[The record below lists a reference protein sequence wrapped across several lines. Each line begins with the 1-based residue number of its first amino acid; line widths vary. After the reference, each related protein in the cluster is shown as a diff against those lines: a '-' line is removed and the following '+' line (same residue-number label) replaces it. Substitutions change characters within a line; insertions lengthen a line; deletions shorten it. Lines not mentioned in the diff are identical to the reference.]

1 MRLALRRDR
10 VVVPVWVLVLGVL
23 PAAIAATYE
32 QFYPDA
38 ASRSSLTTGA
48 AANPSVTLLYGPAF
62 DLSTAGGFTAW
73 RILAFLSL
81 FTALACV
88 FTVTRHTRQE
98 EDTGR
103 QELLSS
109 AVLGRFAALTAA
121 LLVAGAAALTT
132 GLVAVITL
140 VATGMPAAGS
150 VAFGLGIASTGWVFS
165 AVAAVTAQ
173 LVEYSR
179 TANGLASA
187 VLGLAFLVRG
197 VGDSAKDVSWLSWLS
212 PLGWAPQLRAFAGE
226 RWAVV
231 LLPLAATV
239 VLCGLA
245 YGLLPRRDV
254 GLSIFPSRPGPA
266 TAAPG
271 LRSPLALAWRLHRG
285 TLTGWLVGFAVMGAV
300 LGSLASG
307 IGGLVGDSP
316 QIRQVFERMGGT
328 SALVD
333 SYLGAIAG
341 IFGMVAAVFAVQANL
356 RMRSEE
362 TGFRLEPLLATP
374 VRRLR
379 WAASHLVFSLL
390 GSALLLVVA
399 RRGRRAAARV
409 ARGRRRRSGAA
420 RARRDGRPAA
430 RGLGGRRDFGAVVRN
445 RAQGRDGG
453 LVGRVAFAGDR
464 AVRAGVT
471 AAAGGAGRLAVHAR
485 AETPDRDADGDAVG
499 VVERNRPHR
508 ARCGVGGFQAAGHRV
523 IDCASQWSPG
533 RSGVRALRVRHA
545 YADQGAGSPPA

>member
-1 MRLALRRDR
+1 MNPLAGTGQLVRLALRRDR

-399 RRGRRAAARV
+399 GVAAGLLHGLRV
-409 ARGRRRRSGAA
+409 GDVGGQVPRVLGATVAQLPAVWVVAGISVLLFGIVPKAATAGWSVASLSLAIALYGPALRLPQAVLDVSPFTHVPKLPTATLTVTPLVWLSGIALIALVAGLAGFRRRDIG
-420 RARRDGRPAA
+420 
-430 RGLGGRRDFGAVVRN
+430 
-445 RAQGRDGG
+445 
-453 LVGRVAFAGDR
+453 
-464 AVRAGVT
+464 
-471 AAAGGAGRLAVHAR
+471 
-485 AETPDRDADGDAVG
+485 
-499 VVERNRPHR
+499 
-508 ARCGVGGFQAAGHRV
+508 
-523 IDCASQWSPG
+523 
-533 RSGVRALRVRHA
+533 
-545 YADQGAGSPPA
+545 